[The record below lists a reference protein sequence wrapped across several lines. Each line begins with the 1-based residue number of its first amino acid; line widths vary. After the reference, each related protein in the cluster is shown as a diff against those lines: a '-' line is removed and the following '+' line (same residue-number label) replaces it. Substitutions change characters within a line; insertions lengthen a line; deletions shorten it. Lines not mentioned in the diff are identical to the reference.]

1 MNSAK
6 VYDYNVYALEAR
18 ARKALSQNN
27 LVEAHAIGLLIDG
40 YVEGLW
46 TIFWERGEPLFA
58 AVTHSDKVLKAECAE
73 KD

>member
-6 VYDYNVYALEAR
+6 VYDYNVYALESKAR
-18 ARKALSQNN
+18 RALEQNN

-46 TIFWERGEPLFA
+46 TIGWERGEPIFS
-58 AVTHSDKVLKAECAE
+58 AVTHPGEMLRVDLAE